1 MGTIGIKSQAVEY
14 ISRTIEQKRELL
26 TSVSDQIW
34 KFAET
39 RYEEEQSAELFAQI
53 LEQEGFEVERAA
65 GGIPTAVIGSFGSGF
80 PVIGILGEYDALF
93 GLSQEKGL
101 ASKQPV
107 VEGGNGHGCGHNLLG
122 SGALAAVIGVRQYL
136 LDQGLA
142 GTVRFYGCPAEEGGG
157 GKGLMVKRG
166 LFEGVDAAITWHP
179 GPASYINS
187 ATLLATRQV
196 YFRFKGRSAHA
207 AAAPHLGRSA
217 LDGVELTNMGV
228 NYLREHIESDCRIH
242 YAITNTGGISPN
254 VVQAE
259 AEVLYKLRVP
269 RSEQLADLYE
279 RIVSIA
285 EGAALMTGTE
295 LVIRPDSGA
304 SELIMNR
311 TLEQLAYEIF
321 QQIGVPEFD
330 AAEIEFASRIR
341 ATLTEQEKQDEL
353 PAGLEGKALSDR
365 LEAYSPQEH
374 LVMGS
379 SDLGDVSWQMPMVQC
394 YVASMALGT
403 PLHTWQVVSQGAVS
417 AAHKALLHA
426 GKLMGLT
433 ALELFLQPELL
444 AQAKAEHR
452 QKVAGRTYISPI
464 ADDVVPGPIKH

>member
-1 MGTIGIKSQAVEY
+1 MGNIGVKSEAVEHISGTIEHK
-14 ISRTIEQKRELL
+14 KELL
-26 TSVSDQIW
+26 TRVSDQIW
-34 KFAET
+34 ELAET
-39 RYEEEQSAELFAQI
+39 RYEEERSAELFAQV
-53 LEQEGFEVERAA
+53 LEQEGFEVKRAA
-65 GGIPTAVIGSFGSGF
+65 GGIPTAVVGSFGSGQ

-93 GLSQEKGL
+93 GLSQEKGF
-101 ASKQPV
+101 SRKQPL

-122 SGALAAVIGVRQYL
+122 TGALAAAIGVRQYL
-136 LDQGLA
+136 LDHGLP

-196 YFRFKGRSAHA
+196 YFQFKGRSAHA

-228 NYLREHIESDCRIH
+228 NYLREHMESDCRIH

-269 RSEQLADLYE
+269 RSEQLAELYE
-279 RIVSIA
+279 RVVSIA
-285 EGAALMTGTE
+285 QGAALMTGTE
-295 LVIRPDSGA
+295 LVIIPDSGS

-311 TLEQLAYEIF
+311 TLEQVAYRVF
-321 QQIGVPEFD
+321 QEIGVPDFD
-330 AAEIEFASRIR
+330 AAELEFASQIR
-341 ATLTEQEKQDEL
+341 TTLTEQEKLDEL

-365 LEAYSPQEH
+365 LEVYSPHDH

-379 SDLGDVSWQMPMVQC
+379 SDLGDVSWQMPSVQC

-417 AAHKALLHA
+417 SAHKAMLHA

-433 ALELFLQPELL
+433 TLELFLRPEVLE
-444 AQAKAEHR
+444 QARAEHR
-452 QKVAGRTYISPI
+452 QKLAGRTYICPI
-464 ADDVVPGPIKH
+464 ADEVVPGPAKH

>member
-1 MGTIGIKSQAVEY
+1 MGTIEIRSEAIEH
-14 ISRTIEQKRELL
+14 ISGTIEHKRELL
-26 TSVSDQIW
+26 ASINDRIW
-34 KFAET
+34 EFAET
-39 RYEEEQSAELFAQI
+39 RYEEARSAELFAQI

-65 GGIPTAVIGSFGSGF
+65 GGIPTAVIGSFGTGS

-101 ASKQPV
+101 SSKQPV

-122 SGALAAVIGVRQYL
+122 SGALAAVIGVEQYL
-136 LDQGLA
+136 LDQGLS

-179 GPASYINS
+179 GPANYINS

-196 YFRFKGRSAHA
+196 YFQFKGRSAHA

-228 NYLREHIESDCRIH
+228 NYLREHMESDCRIH

-279 RIVSIA
+279 RIVRIA

-311 TLEQLAYEIF
+311 TLERAAYAVF
-321 QQIGVPEFD
+321 QEIGVPDFD
-330 AAEIEFASRIR
+330 AAELEFASRIR
-341 ATLTEQEKQDEL
+341 TTLTEQDKLDGL
-353 PAGLEGKALSDR
+353 PSGLEGKALSDR
-365 LEAYSPQEH
+365 LEPYSPQDH

-379 SDLGDVSWQMPMVQC
+379 SDLGDVSWQIPMVQC

-403 PLHTWQVVSQGAVS
+403 PLHTWQVVSQGAS
-417 AAHKALLHA
+417 SSAHKALLHA

-433 ALELFLQPELL
+433 ALELFLQPEVLE
-444 AQAKAEHR
+444 QAKAEHR
-452 QKVAGRTYISPI
+452 HQVTGRSYLCPIS
-464 ADDVVPGPIKH
+464 DDVVPGPIKR